1 MKKLLIIF
9 FLFSFKTSFSQE
21 GKIYIKNVEITPGIK
36 NIYVYEPPKGLFVP
50 DNAVVRI
57 MYDFANP
64 SPIPLIKKENKF
76 EFSVTLPDSVGFVMF
91 SITDANKNIV
101 DNNND
106 KGFVIY
112 LKNKTKAE
120 FESAKLTKLKLSD
133 FANYALSLKINSNE
147 IISDI
152 DELYKQNP
160 ALKKVQDTYFYYL
173 TLKYKKDNNAAKPEI
188 IKYAKLLEKKNDET
202 SLSLAIE
209 LYAMLKMKDKAAQ
222 IKTIAL
228 KKFPKGQLAKSD
240 FFNEFYSNRNISEKY
255 VLDKLKD
262 YEEKFNDN
270 SSQTKERF
278 YGYLINF
285 FLDKKDLPSIN
296 KYEALMPDKMNVVGI
311 YNDAAWG
318 LSGEGLT
325 SPGKDLEFAEQIS
338 KKSIDILKDRMNNP
352 IGSEDPLDFQ
362 LSYIGYAD
370 TYALILFK
378 QKNYEAAYKYQ
389 DEIYKLD
396 TSGMGID
403 GRERYAAYMEK
414 VKGLAFTKNF
424 IETQLIAG
432 QNSALMV
439 KQLQEI
445 YKKLNLPTD
454 EFEKIKKSYLAI
466 STKKLKEEITAKYG
480 DTKAFDFTL
489 KNLAGKNVKLSDYK
503 GKVVVLDFWAT
514 WCGPC
519 RASFPHMQEL
529 VNEYKNKDVVFLFV
543 DTWQDGT
550 PDMINKEVSKFITD
564 NKYTFNVLL
573 DYKKDIVVKY
583 KVEAIPT
590 KIVIDK
596 MGDLLSINSSAD
608 NLKALIDENIE

>member
-1 MKKLLIIF
+1 MNKLLIIF
-9 FLFSFKTSFSQE
+9 FLVSFKTSFSQE
-21 GKIYIKNVEITPGIK
+21 GKIYIKNSEVVLGIE
-36 NIYVYEPPKGLFVP
+36 NIYVYEPPQGLFIP
-50 DNAVVRI
+50 ENAFVSI

-64 SPIPLIKKENKF
+64 SPIALIKRENKY
-76 EFSVTLPDSVGFVMF
+76 EFSLALPDSVGFVMF
-91 SITDANKNIV
+91 SVTDANKNIV
-101 DNNND
+101 DNNKD

-120 FESAKLTKLKLSD
+120 LETAKLNKLKLSD
-133 FANYALSLKINSNE
+133 FANYALRLNINPNE
-147 IISDI
+147 IISEI

-160 ALKKVQDTYFYYL
+160 TLKKNQQTYFIYL
-173 TLKYKKDNNAAKPEI
+173 SLKYKKDNNAAKPEI
-188 IKYAKLLEKKNDET
+188 IKYAKLLENNNDET
-202 SLSLAIE
+202 SLSFAIE
-209 LYAMLKMKDKAAQ
+209 LYAMLNMKDKAAQ
-222 IKTIAL
+222 IKTIVL

-270 SSQTKERF
+270 SSQIKERF
-278 YGYLINF
+278 YGYLVNF
-285 FLDKKDLPSIN
+285 FLDKKDLANIN
-296 KYEALMPDKMNVVGI
+296 KYEALMPDKMNVVSI
-311 YNDAAWG
+311 YNNAAWG
-318 LSGEGLT
+318 LSGEDLS
-325 SPGKDLEFAEQIS
+325 SPGKDLEFAAHIS
-338 KKSIDILKDRMNNP
+338 KRSIDIVKNRMDNP
-352 IGSEDPLDFQ
+352 IGKENPADFQ

-396 TSGMGID
+396 TSGMGTD
-403 GRERYAAYMEK
+403 GRERYAVYMEK
-414 VKGLAFTKNF
+414 VKGSEFTKNF
-424 IETQLIAG
+424 IETQLITG

-445 YKKLNLPTD
+445 YKKLNLPAD
-454 EFEKIKKSYLAI
+454 EFEKLKQAYLVI
-466 STKKLKEEITAKYG
+466 NTKKLKAEIISKYG
-480 DTKAFDFTL
+480 DTKAFDF
-489 KNLAGKNVKLSDYK
+489 NLLNLVGKKVKLSDYK

-529 VNEYKNKDVVFLFV
+529 VDEYKNKDVVFLFV

-550 PDMINKEVSKFITD
+550 TDIIHKEVSKFITD
-564 NKYTFNVLL
+564 NKYSFNVLF
-573 DYKKDIVVKY
+573 DYKKDVVVKY

-596 MGDLLSINSSAD
+596 KGYLLSINSSAD
-608 NLKALIDENIE
+608 NLKALIDENIK